1 MASKVVVP
9 MIGSPPMPMAVV
21 MPMPAFTTWSA
32 AS

>member
-1 MASKVVVP
+1 MASRVVVP

-21 MPMPAFTTWSA
+21 MPSPALATWSA